1 MIHLTLPDACL
12 RIAKRHNISGEV
24 FLSILKEIQKENP
37 NIIIESNLRK
47 ELKASLDSIKTWY
60 NSEKLNVFNNDG
72 NEILSCV
79 CLLKDLVDFSE
90 TVIREKKVIDPEIV
104 IGADSGQNKMIV
116 TLSIFDR
123 SDLERGDVCGYSQ
136 AGSRSTLVI
145 AASDG
150 CQENRPN
157 MEKIWSRLK
166 VWELKRKTILSMD
179 GKLANMAMGKHLF

>member
-1 MIHLTLPDACL
+1 M

-123 SDLERGDVCGYSQ
+123 SDTWSSCVPSAREFDVVGAAALVVLPQYL
-136 AGSRSTLVI
+136 ALNTL
-145 AASDG
+145 S
-150 CQENRPN
+150 
-157 MEKIWSRLK
+157 
-166 VWELKRKTILSMD
+166 
-179 GKLANMAMGKHLF
+179 